1 MVSVYARC
9 NTNRNLLEISVVG
22 RDGPER
28 RRNPVTPDLEEKSYF
43 FEFSG
48 GRKVDRAR
56 RPRIYQ
62 RRSLV
67 SVNADADALSRHTEI
82 FTYEVEIF
90 KRRGTPLY
98 QCRRQNVVLIVFQ
111 FEAQFPKV
119 ETVW

>member
-1 MVSVYARC
+1 MSVYARC

-43 FEFSG
+43 FEFGG

-62 RRSLV
+62 WRSLV
-67 SVNADADALSRHTEI
+67 SVNANAGALSRHTEI

-90 KRRGTPLY
+90 KRRGTPLH
-98 QCRRQNVVLIVFQ
+98 QCRRQNVDLIVFQ